1 VQVDKS
7 TRNLRAKAQSRA
19 YRRLAKAHYA
29 EYDKYYREECASFG
43 LRNHA
48 TRAERLA
55 KIKEQ
60 LRKLEESAGV

>member
-1 VQVDKS
+1 MNKD

-43 LRNHA
+43 LRNQA

-55 KIKEQ
+55 RIREQ